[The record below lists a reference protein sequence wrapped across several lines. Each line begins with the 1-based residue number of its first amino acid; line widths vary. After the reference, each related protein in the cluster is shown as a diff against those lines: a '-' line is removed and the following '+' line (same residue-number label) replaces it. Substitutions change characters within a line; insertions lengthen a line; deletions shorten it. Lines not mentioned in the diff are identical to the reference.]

1 MCGWLFWWASC
12 AFFHCVV
19 LYVSVKWRRSSL
31 VWSVKPTCCM
41 VFWSRGWIV
50 VLVSVVPALM
60 ESLMCM
66 YSFHACAAVGVPV
79 VCRCSVLIVPGV
91 GRKVSRRARRS
102 AAWSACSCSMS
113 FRSRHHA
120 SYVFFLAS
128 GVLGSSLFH
137 IA

>member
-1 MCGWLFWWASC
+1 MCGGLFGWASC

-31 VWSVKPTCCM
+31 VCRFKPT
-41 VFWSRGWIV
+41 FWMV
-50 VLVSVVPALM
+50 VLRRGGICVESHVPLFM
-60 ESLMCM
+60 LSLILR
-66 YSFHACAAVGVPV
+66 YSFHASAGVSVPV
-79 VCRCSVLIVPGV
+79 VRRCSVLIVPGV